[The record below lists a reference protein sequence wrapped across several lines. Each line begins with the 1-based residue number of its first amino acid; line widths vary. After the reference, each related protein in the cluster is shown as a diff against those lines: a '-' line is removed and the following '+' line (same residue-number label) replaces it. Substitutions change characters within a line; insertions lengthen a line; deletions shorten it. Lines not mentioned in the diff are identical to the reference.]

1 MSGGGRGGP
10 RLPTWLLVA
19 FVAGCIGG
27 AAWLFLAGGIDGGDG
42 GDRAKESAAE
52 VDPDRPEGV
61 LVVPDDDEPTDE
73 RRRGEQGR
81 ERIDPEDAVAP
92 AEGPREDDDARL
104 PELPA
109 VLGALRG
116 RSVALLAASA
126 PGDGDIDR
134 TVSIAGV
141 DAPCAALAD
150 AARAQVER
158 ELLDRVA
165 GLLDRA
171 GAGVVRADAPDACV
185 DARVRRA
192 QQADLVL
199 ALRAGTADDEVVAG
213 RPAAARAA
221 VPASSAAFA
230 RELAAR
236 TGASDASRT
245 GGAAQRSLESATTV
259 GARRPP
265 TALLDLDLR
274 GATADELDE
283 LALELATALA
293 VTSSRADVDS

>member
-1 MSGGGRGGP
+1 LSGGGRGGP

-213 RPAAARAA
+213 RPAAAR
-221 VPASSAAFA
+221 
-230 RELAAR
+230 